1 MLLYP
6 KLLEEGKEQLYTR
19 IEKNVELLQK
29 FIGVDSLYV
38 SMTSHF
44 KDLFERFPDLCIIN
58 SIKENPVFGAYRG
71 LRKLRGN
78 DVLMVDGGISLS
90 REEITKFLGGL
101 HVKVGLIKKKWA
113 GIALIKMRDLDYVI
127 KSLERNFERS
137 ILDAF
142 YTLKNTYSIL
152 TDFVQLEAQLQRD
165 LKSA

>member
-6 KLLEEGKEQLYTR
+6 KLLEEGKEQLYSR
-19 IEKNVELLQK
+19 IERNVELLQR

-58 SIKENPVFGAYRG
+58 SIKESPVFGAYRG
-71 LRKLRGN
+71 LRKLRGS

-101 HVKVGLIKKKWA
+101 HVKVGLIKKRWA

-127 KSLERNFERS
+127 KSLERNFEKS